1 MDWEGQEYQSLILNH
16 PLFANLSP
24 LQIQTLINN
33 CAKMQL
39 KTGEVLMKEG
49 DRDKQC
55 YLILKGQLEVIKIDS
70 DQMSHQLAQLGA
82 NEIVG
87 AIVLL
92 DEQNRSAT
100 VRCMSDCELLV
111 ISQAMLEQLITKDKA
126 YYHVIKNI
134 AANICD
140 KFRQTN
146 ETTVKALRETIEIY
160 KIQVS
165 MGRLMVSIIIALSFL
180 SFFNLIAS
188 EEMKKV
194 ASSSYITVPLM
205 LFMMVFLII
214 VFKFVRLPL
223 SAYGITTKGAGRAF
237 IGGLLYSIPVCAIA
251 VLVKW
256 LLIQHVTQFS
266 DQQLFTPYAGINPAS
281 YQDPTKAWYVTVL
294 IYGLLI
300 SPFQELMTRS
310 GLQAPLEHL
319 LTGRFRVVWAIIAS
333 NIIFMTAHVFMSP
346 IIAILVLI
354 PGLFFG
360 WLFYKYK
367 NIVASATA
375 HTIIGVWGLCVVGFT

>member
-1 MDWEGQEYQSLILNH
+1 MDLESQEFQSLIVNH
-16 PLFANLSP
+16 PIFANLSP
-24 LQIQTLINN
+24 AQIQTLVKS
-33 CAKMQL
+33 CTQMEL
-39 KTGEVLMKEG
+39 KAGDILMREG
-49 DRDKQC
+49 DSDKQC
-55 YLILKGQLEVIKIDS
+55 YLILKGKLEVIKIDS
-70 DQMSHQLAQLGA
+70 GQMSHQLAQLDAG
-82 NEIVG
+82 EIVG

-92 DEQNRSAT
+92 DDQNRSAT
-100 VRCMSDCELLV
+100 VRCMSDCELLI
-111 ISQAMLEQLITKDKA
+111 ISQDVLDKLIAKDKE
-126 YYHVIKNI
+126 YYRVIKNI
-134 AANICD
+134 AANVCE

-146 ETTVKALRETIEIY
+146 ETTVKALREKIEIY

-165 MGRLMVSIIIALSFL
+165 MGRLMVSIVIALSFL

-194 ASSSYITVPLM
+194 ASSSYITIPLM
-205 LFMMVFLII
+205 LFMTVFLIAI
-214 VFKFVRLPL
+214 FKFVRLPL
-223 SAYGITTKGAGRAF
+223 AAYGITTKGAGRAF
-237 IGGLLYSIPVCAIA
+237 LGGIFYSIPICAIT

-256 LLIQHVTQFS
+256 LLIQHVDHYS
-266 DQQLFTPYAGINPAS
+266 GQQLFTPFAGINPAS
-281 YQDPTKAWYVTVL
+281 YQNPTEAWYMAVL

-346 IIAILVLI
+346 MIAIMVLI
-354 PGLFFG
+354 PGLYFG

-367 NIVASATA
+367 NIIASATA
-375 HTIIGVWGLCVVGFT
+375 HAVVGVWGLCIVGLT